1 MLLLLILSVKV
12 DIVGITFYQTLQV
25 RLSNFY
31 QYYVNQ
37 CKMSIA
43 IKIKIK
49 DVFNKW
55 EPCAE
60 GLSILLN

>member
-12 DIVGITFYQTLQV
+12 DIVGIMFYQTLQV

-31 QYYVNQ
+31 RYYENQ
-37 CKMSIA
+37 CKMSFA

-49 DVFNKW
+49 DVFIKW

>member
-1 MLLLLILSVKV
+1 MLLLLILSVIV

-25 RLSNFY
+25 RLSNFDR
-31 QYYVNQ
+31 YYVNQ
-37 CKMSIA
+37 CKISIA

-49 DVFNKW
+49 DAFNKW